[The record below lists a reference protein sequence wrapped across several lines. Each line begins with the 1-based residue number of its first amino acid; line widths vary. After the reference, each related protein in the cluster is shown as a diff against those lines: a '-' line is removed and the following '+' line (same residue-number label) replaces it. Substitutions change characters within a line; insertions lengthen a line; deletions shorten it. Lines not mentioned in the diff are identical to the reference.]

1 MYPRLALLLA
11 SLVAFTGLPLHGQR
25 RAPAPTS
32 LSADWT
38 PPAIARG
45 PAPAPT
51 PQPFSAR
58 FSQSD
63 HRWEGAIFGFALVG
77 VTGALVQAGSCR
89 EPDGQAG
96 DDCAGRA
103 LVGGLI
109 GAAAGGAVGFLV
121 GKGIPK

>member
-11 SLVAFTGLPLHGQR
+11 SLIAFTGLPLHGQR
-25 RAPAPTS
+25 LTHAPRS

-38 PPAIARG
+38 PA
-45 PAPAPT
+45 

-63 HRWEGAIFGFALVG
+63 HRWEGAIFGVALVG
-77 VTGALVQAGSCR
+77 VTAALLQAGSCR
-89 EPDGQAG
+89 KSDGQAG
-96 DDCAGRA
+96 DDCAGRV
-103 LVGGLI
+103 LVGGLA
-109 GAAAGGAVGFLV
+109 GAAAGGAIGFLV